1 MRWVL
6 ADDSSNPTYHVRV
19 STDMDEL
26 GYRRTSARN
35 ARDLNSARDCVACR
49 N

>member
-26 GYRRTSARN
+26 GIGALR
-35 ARDLNSARDCVACR
+35 LVMHEI
-49 N
+49 